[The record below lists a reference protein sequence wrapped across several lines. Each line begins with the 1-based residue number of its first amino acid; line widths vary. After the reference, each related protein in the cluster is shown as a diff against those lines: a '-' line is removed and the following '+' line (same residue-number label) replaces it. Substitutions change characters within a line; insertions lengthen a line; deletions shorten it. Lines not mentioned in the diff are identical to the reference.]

1 MSKKN
6 KKSSNLVKKIDKS
19 SKKMYEDVPLTRR
32 FLSYLIDWYLGGL
45 ATAFPI
51 AMISQKLFGSMLKQN
66 ILEFPKP
73 YGLIAGCLGF
83 VFALFYFV
91 VVPTWI
97 TKGQTLGKK
106 ICKIQIVKD
115 NEEEITFKNMFLR
128 QLVGIIVVEGSLVT
142 ASAIWHQIFTL
153 LTGIDI
159 VSGLM
164 YVGLA
169 ICVVSAGMVI
179 FTKDHKAI
187 HDYIGSTRVVMCK

>member
-1 MSKKN
+1 M
-6 KKSSNLVKKIDKS
+6 
-19 SKKMYEDVPLTRR
+19 PLTRR

-45 ATAFPI
+45 VTAFPI
-51 AMISQKLFGSMLKQN
+51 AMISQKLFGSVLKQN
-66 ILEFPKP
+66 ILEFPNH

-91 VVPTWI
+91 AVPTWI

-115 NEEEITFKNMFLR
+115 DEEEITFKNMFLR

-142 ASAIWHQIFTL
+142 ASAIWHQVFTL
-153 LTGIDI
+153 LTGIEI

-169 ICVVSAGMVI
+169 VCVVSAGMVI